1 MKTQGINFSLTALQ
15 DLTTSIQTT
24 LASAR
29 CTVRTPALDLLLF
42 HAVDHGGSC
51 QVSSPQLAS
60 LLVGSANETKQKA
73 KRLRPGYTG
82 TLKYSTDEVDT
93 ATHTRAPLPLKHESR
108 TPGRAV
114 DNKNMSAF
122 NDVDDHDELSSLPDD
137 LWECLIGDGGDEEAG
152 EASSITTAP
161 ESVTSTASV
170 LQEKL
175 ALIEQGESIPTED
188 LIGEIKSADHA
199 DLDAILA
206 NEMSGMSITEKSKT
220 IEKVHGVDDKFVEEP
235 EFVKRKLEELDQC
248 VNEIQVKDAY
258 DRAYYMN
265 PDYVMDPKLRLVI
278 LRCEEWEPKPAA
290 KRLVNFYE
298 LKYELFPSPKVCHNN
313 VQRVFCYGSRFLCDG
328 SECSL
333 CLGTNVLMHI
343 CCFPRLVSLC
353 LPRK

>member
-1 MKTQGINFSLTALQ
+1 M
-15 DLTTSIQTT
+15 
-24 LASAR
+24 
-29 CTVRTPALDLLLF
+29 
-42 HAVDHGGSC
+42 
-51 QVSSPQLAS
+51 
-60 LLVGSANETKQKA
+60 GSANETKQKA

-82 TLKYSTDEVDT
+82 TLNYSTDEVDT
-93 ATHTRAPLPLKHESR
+93 TTHTRAPLLLKHESR
-108 TPGRAV
+108 TPSRAV

-220 IEKVHGVDDKFVEEP
+220 IEKVHGVDDKFV
-235 EFVKRKLEELDQC
+235 
-248 VNEIQVKDAY
+248 
-258 DRAYYMN
+258 
-265 PDYVMDPKLRLVI
+265 
-278 LRCEEWEPKPAA
+278 
-290 KRLVNFYE
+290 
-298 LKYELFPSPKVCHNN
+298 
-313 VQRVFCYGSRFLCDG
+313 
-328 SECSL
+328 
-333 CLGTNVLMHI
+333 
-343 CCFPRLVSLC
+343 
-353 LPRK
+353 